1 MADATYAF
9 YNCIPDGAI
18 DIANI
23 TPGDILN
30 RAWSFRV
37 NGRFEV
43 QSYLRNGDF
52 SQIDARQIARGY
64 DGRLYQVGEGGR
76 RRFLAQV
83 NTWQAQFNPTTVDYN
98 AAGVRQTMAV
108 PMTYTV
114 TLTFTETVVSDELF
128 EVLVRSIRPSS
139 DEAIAVPDPVFDFMG
154 IIKGREV

>member
-1 MADATYAF
+1 MSDAVYVF
-9 YNCIPDGAI
+9 YSCIPDGAI

-37 NGRFEV
+37 NGRFE
-43 QSYLRNGDF
+43 LRNPLNNGNF
-52 SQIDARQIARGY
+52 ERIDSRQIARGY
-64 DGRLYQVGEGGR
+64 DGRLYQVGEGSR
-76 RRFLAQV
+76 RRFLSQV

-114 TLTFTETVVSDELF
+114 TLTFTETVVSDELLQ
-128 EVLVRSIRPSS
+128 VLEQSIRPSS
-139 DEAIAVPDPVFDFMG
+139 DEAIAIPDPVFDFMG
-154 IIKGREV
+154 IIKGRA